1 MRTLGTLVHKFW
13 RYLGRPGSLY
23 PLDANG
29 EEFELTV
36 PADWAAQEANG
47 TPYFL
52 GISPTTGLPAWRTI
66 TDATFGSDGF
76 GTAFGAAFGES

>member
-1 MRTLGTLVHKFW
+1 M
-13 RYLGRPGSLY
+13 
-23 PLDANG
+23 
-29 EEFELTV
+29 